1 MKDYDHIVIW
11 LDYFNKTLS
20 RQKGRRLAKNRC
32 IFDPSLNELIESAN
46 DAGLKP
52 TATDDQVR
60 FPRRPFVRSGYIV
73 LEKKM
78 PKTKILNKIADKM
91 VKKRAKPL
99 LASSNPTGEYIT
111 SSRCKSRNHTHNCIF
126 WSRDVRAW
134 FTYSHCPV
142 SGKGSLFNLW
152 YRIIATA
159 ALPLI

>member
-32 IFDPSLNELIESAN
+32 IFDPSLNELVESAN

-91 VKKRAKPL
+91 VIKRAKQ
-99 LASSNPTGEYIT
+99 S
-111 SSRCKSRNHTHNCIF
+111 K
-126 WSRDVRAW
+126 
-134 FTYSHCPV
+134 
-142 SGKGSLFNLW
+142 
-152 YRIIATA
+152 
-159 ALPLI
+159 